1 MDFIEPTG
9 ASTTDRELVTSRVVD
24 APRERV
30 FEAFRDPERLARWW
44 GPKGFRNTFEVFEP
58 WIGGRWRFVMHGPDG
73 GEYANESTFE
83 ELGWPEQI
91 VIRHVSAP
99 AFRLHVTMVD
109 AGSRTRL
116 TWRQVFDTAE
126 LCQRVR
132 GIAVPANEENLDR
145 LEEELRRPPA

>member
-1 MDFIEPTG
+1 MDPIGTVVAPSIG
-9 ASTTDRELVTSRVVD
+9 RELVTSRVID

-44 GPKGFRNTFEVFEP
+44 GPKGFTNRFELFEP
-58 WIGGRWRFVMHGPDG
+58 WIGGRWRYVMRGPGG
-73 GEYANESTFE
+73 GEYPNESRFE

-91 VIRHVSAP
+91 TIRHVSGP
-99 AFRLHVTMVD
+99 PFLLFVTLVD

-116 TWRQVFDTAE
+116 TWRQVFESAE
-126 LCQRVR
+126 MCDRVR

-145 LEEELRRPPA
+145 LEAELRRRA

>member
-1 MDFIEPTG
+1 MDSIGANEEPT
-9 ASTTDRELVTSRVVD
+9 ADRELVTSRVID

-30 FEAFRDPERLARWW
+30 FEAFLDPERLARWW
-44 GPKGFRNTFEVFEP
+44 GPRGFRSTFELFEP

-73 GEYANESTFE
+73 GEYPNESVFE

-91 VIRHVSAP
+91 TIRHVSGP
-99 AFRLHVTMVD
+99 PFRLFATLVD

-126 LCQRVR
+126 LCERVR
-132 GIAVPANEENLDR
+132 GLAVPANEENLDR
-145 LEEELRRPPA
+145 LEAELQRA